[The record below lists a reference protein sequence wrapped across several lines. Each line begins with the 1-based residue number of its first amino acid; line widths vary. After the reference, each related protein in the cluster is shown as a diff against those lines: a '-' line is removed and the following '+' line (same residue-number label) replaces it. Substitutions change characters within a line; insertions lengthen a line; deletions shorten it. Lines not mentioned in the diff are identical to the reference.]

1 MQFLQTRG
9 PPIIVLFGFCLYQR
23 THNDYVVMPNDWK
36 PKGEVNSAAFL
47 PVMALTAVVF
57 TIIYQLR
64 INALNLY
71 LGSIVPSNT
80 MDITSNVF
88 IALARSVKNSEYNV
102 SNGQYDGCPNASSML
117 DRNMRGVQR
126 HLK

>member
-57 TIIYQLR
+57 TIISQLR

-88 IALARSVKNSEYNV
+88 IALARSVKNSEYMC
-102 SNGQYDGCPNASSML
+102 QMASTTDVRMHH
-117 DRNMRGVQR
+117 RCWIGICEAY
-126 HLK
+126 KGI